1 MKNGLLLLLFLCFN
15 LLSQAQKTEL
25 GIQLGAGTYYGDL
38 APSVSFNETHPAGG
52 IFIRRNLNNTW
63 AFKTEL
69 NRYTVSGNDNNFA
82 YNAARNL
89 SFQSHINE
97 AAMLIEFNYL
107 KYGPYVLDK
116 KYTSYVYVG
125 VAGFQYNPQAQLR
138 GVWYDL
144 SDYRTEGVSYS
155 KLAMA
160 IPFGIGFKYMASKKF
175 AFECQVGFRR
185 TFTDY
190 LDDVSTVYPDVV
202 ARFEQSGLIGATLT
216 DRSIE
221 KEGIPS
227 YKLGY
232 KRGDPNTKDWYMSF
246 TIGCAMRLNTRS
258 KCARFF

>member
-1 MKNGLLLLLFLCFN
+1 MKYWLLFIFLIFN
-15 LLSQAQKTEL
+15 TLSQAQKTEL
-25 GIQLGAGTYYGDL
+25 GLQVGASNYYGDL
-38 APSVSFNETHPAGG
+38 APSISMSESHPTFGA
-52 IFIRRNLNNTW
+52 FVRRNLNNTW
-63 AFKTEL
+63 AIKTEF
-69 NRYTVSGNDNNFA
+69 NRFTVSGNDNNFS
-82 YNAARNL
+82 YNAPRNL

-97 AAMLIEFNYL
+97 AAMVVEFNYL

-116 KYTSYVYVG
+116 KYTSYVFVG

-160 IPFGIGFKYMASKKF
+160 IPFGIGFKYLASKKF
-175 AFECQVGFRR
+175 AFECQLGFRR

-221 KEGIPS
+221 NNGLPT
-227 YKLGY
+227 YKKGY
-232 KRGDPNTKDWYMSF
+232 KRGNPNTKDWYMSF
-246 TIGCAMRLNTRS
+246 TLGCAMRLNTRT

>member
-1 MKNGLLLLLFLCFN
+1 MKYWLLFIFLFFSI
-15 LLSQAQKTEL
+15 LGQAQKTEL
-25 GIQLGAGTYYGDL
+25 GFQVGASTYYGDL
-38 APSVSFNETHPAGG
+38 APSVSMSESHPAFGA
-52 IFIRRNLNNTW
+52 FVRRNLSNTW
-63 AFKTEL
+63 AIRTEL
-69 NRYTVSGNDNNFA
+69 NRYTVSGNDNNFS
-82 YNAARNL
+82 YNAPRNL

-97 AAMLIEFNYL
+97 AAMVVEFNYL

-116 KYTSYVYVG
+116 KYTSYVYLG

-175 AFECQVGFRR
+175 AFECQLGFRR

-202 ARFEQSGLIGATLT
+202 TRFEQSGLIGATLT

-221 KEGIPS
+221 NNGLPT
-227 YKLGY
+227 YKKGY
-232 KRGDPNTKDWYMSF
+232 KRGNPNTKDWYMSF
-246 TIGCAMRLNTRS
+246 TLGCAMRLNTRT

>member
-1 MKNGLLLLLFLCFN
+1 MKKGLLFIFLCIG
-15 LLSQAQKTEL
+15 LLSKAQKTEL
-25 GIQLGAGTYYGDL
+25 GLHAGASTYYGDL
-38 APSVSFNETHPAGG
+38 APSVSLNEIHPAFG
-52 IFIRRNLNNTW
+52 FFMRRNLSNTW
-63 AFKTEL
+63 AIRTEL

-97 AAMLIEFNYL
+97 AAMVIEFNYL

-116 KYTSYVYVG
+116 KYTSYVYAG
-125 VAGFQYNPQAQLR
+125 IAGFNYNPQANLR

-144 SDYRTEGVSYS
+144 RDYRTEGVSYNT
-155 KLAMA
+155 LALA

-175 AFECQVGFRR
+175 AFECQLGFRR

-190 LDDVSTVYPDVV
+190 LDDVSNVYPDVV
-202 ARFEQSGLIGATLT
+202 NRFEQSGLIGATLT

-221 KEGIPS
+221 KTGTPG

-246 TIGCAMRLNTRS
+246 TVGCAMRLNTKS

>member
-1 MKNGLLLLLFLCFN
+1 MRYWLLFIFLFFSI
-15 LLSQAQKTEL
+15 LSQAQKTEL
-25 GIQLGAGTYYGDL
+25 GFQVGASTYYGDL
-38 APSVSFNETHPAGG
+38 APSISMSETHPAFGA
-52 IFIRRNLNNTW
+52 FVRRNLSNTW
-63 AFKTEL
+63 AIKTEL
-69 NRYTVSGNDNNFA
+69 NRYTVSGNDNNFS
-82 YNAARNL
+82 YNAPRNL

-97 AAMLIEFNYL
+97 AAMVVEFNYL

-116 KYTSYVYVG
+116 KYTSYVYLG

-175 AFECQVGFRR
+175 AFECQLGFRR

-221 KEGIPS
+221 NNGLPT
-227 YKLGY
+227 YKKGY
-232 KRGDPNTKDWYMSF
+232 KRGNPNTKDWYMSF
-246 TIGCAMRLNTRS
+246 TLGCAMRLNTRT

>member
-1 MKNGLLLLLFLCFN
+1 MKYWLLFIFLFFSI
-15 LLSQAQKTEL
+15 LSQAQKTEL
-25 GIQLGAGTYYGDL
+25 GFQVGSSTYYGDL
-38 APSVSFNETHPAGG
+38 APTVSFNEVHAAGG
-52 IFIRRNLNNTW
+52 IFLRRNLNNTW
-63 AFKTEL
+63 AIKTEL
-69 NRYTVSGNDNNFA
+69 NRYTVSGNDNNFS

-97 AAMLIEFNYL
+97 AAMVVEFNYL

-155 KLAMA
+155 ELAMA

-175 AFECQVGFRR
+175 AFECQFGFRR

-202 ARFEQSGLIGATLT
+202 DRFEQSGLIGATLT

-221 KEGIPS
+221 NNGLPTHK
-227 YKLGY
+227 KGY
-232 KRGDPNTKDWYMSF
+232 KRGNPNTKDWYMSF
-246 TIGCAMRLNTRS
+246 TLGCAIRLNTRT